1 MFPTASVGFVVV
13 IESSWA
19 TSRCTSRL
27 WSGVKVTEEY
37 IESVE
42 DIVKTVYDRLSGGV
56 VTLIENDPEFKN
68 LSNNPS

>member
-1 MFPTASVGFVVV
+1 VGKK
-13 IESSWA
+13 S
-19 TSRCTSRL
+19 L
-27 WSGVKVTEEY
+27 Y